1 MEKKDKPNLTIS
13 NSEDIIRKFQ
23 EKLTSSNKEQLFQE
37 MADIIGIDVDLIKQ
51 NQENSGGGQY
61 LIKNTD
67 PLLWAKIY
75 DDCTPLYH
83 QMLDYQKRFPISPG
97 EIQFWTAEMWSLLWN
112 LWLHG
117 IETRITPELD
127 FSWATDSIKIYEDK
141 PILHMA
147 GVTDNQK
154 KDKFYKGDF
163 INSNPLDKL
172 KENINFFDYVS
183 SQSST
188 KKYVEV
194 MTSLVKKQIKD
205 YL

>member
-1 MEKKDKPNLTIS
+1 MDCCNRYENAHP
-13 NSEDIIRKFQ
+13 
-23 EKLTSSNKEQLFQE
+23 TSGKGQLLNE
-37 MADIIGIDVDLIKQ
+37 MANVIGVSVECIEC

-67 PLLWAKIY
+67 WLLWEKIY
-75 DDCTPLYH
+75 VDCVPLYD

-112 LWLHG
+112 LWLYG
-117 IETRITPELD
+117 IETRITPEFE

-147 GVTDNQK
+147 GVTGNQK
-154 KDKFYKGDF
+154 QDKFYKGDF
-163 INSNPLDKL
+163 ININPLDKL
-172 KENINFFDYVS
+172 KEDINFFDYVS

-194 MTSLVKKQIKD
+194 MKSLVKKQIKD